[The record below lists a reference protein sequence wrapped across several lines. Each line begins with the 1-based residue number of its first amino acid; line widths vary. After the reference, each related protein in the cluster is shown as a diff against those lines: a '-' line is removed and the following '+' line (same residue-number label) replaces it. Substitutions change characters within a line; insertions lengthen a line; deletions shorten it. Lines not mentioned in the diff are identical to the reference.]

1 MTATTTNGHGAVTRE
16 DVADLM
22 DDHAETS
29 PATPITA
36 PEPAPKAERSR
47 PVVMLEPDLG
57 DMEDVLA
64 RQVHRI
70 NAEGRNP
77 VLYHNGESIV
87 EVTRDRRDGG
97 YRLREVSVAAFRS
110 ILSKACRFRKI
121 NDKGDVVAAKLP
133 RDDVAGLY
141 DRAHV
146 LDLPYLTKFTQCPLF
161 DAEGRL
167 HVRPGYVPTVGAY
180 IHYPDDTE
188 PMTAVPERPTQGQ
201 AQAAA
206 QWIKRELL
214 GDFLFDAE
222 HGPSAVLALMLSP
235 LVGAMINGPRPVI
248 ALDAPEA
255 GSGKSLLGRVALT
268 HVIPGVDL
276 NPAPSKMEEFEK
288 SLVSQARKGRAVM
301 TFDNVNTYAESGV
314 FASAITGY
322 PTWEARVLGASEMI
336 KFAAPDA
343 WLITGNG
350 LNLSQENARRTLI
363 VRINPHD
370 VEHSDWRHPNIVQ
383 WAYVNRGRIQAA
395 LATMVRAWLAAGQ
408 PDPSSC
414 ALRSFEAWARVIGGI
429 LEYAGVDGLLRNQP
443 DRSADPE
450 RAGWEQFAHALKT
463 AQDEGLV
470 PPQGATAGQVIDAI
484 GKAVE
489 RNLIPEWPPVLDRW
503 TEPRAFGKELTTRRG
518 AMLDREARLQ
528 LHAEPG
534 RARAMYYQI
543 RKV

>member
-1 MTATTTNGHGAVTRE
+1 MTTTTTNGHVTRE

-29 PATPITA
+29 PVTPITA
-36 PEPAPKAERSR
+36 PEPAPKAGRSR

-87 EVTRDRRDGG
+87 EVARDRRDGG

-121 NDKGDVVAAKLP
+121 NAKGDVVAAKLP
-133 RDDVAGLY
+133 LADVAGLY

-146 LDLPYLTKFTQCPLF
+146 LDLPYLTRFTQCPLF

-167 HVRPGYVPTVGAY
+167 HVRPGYVPEVGAF
-180 IHYPDDTE
+180 IHYPDDTD
-188 PMTAVPERPTQGQ
+188 PMPEVDERPTQEQ
-201 AQAAA
+201 AQRAA
-206 QWIKRELL
+206 QWIIRELL
-214 GDFLFDAE
+214 GDFLFAAD
-222 HGPSAVLALMLSP
+222 HGHAAVLGFMLSP
-235 LVGAMINGPRPVI
+235 LVGAMINGPRPVL

-255 GSGKSLLGRVALT
+255 GSGKTLLGRVALT
-268 HVIPGVDL
+268 HVIPHVEL
-276 NPAPSKMEEFEK
+276 SIAPDRMEEFEK
-288 SLVSQARKGRAVM
+288 SLVAQARKGRAVIA
-301 TFDNVNTYAESGV
+301 FDNLNTFAESGV

-336 KFAAPDA
+336 KFTAPDA

-350 LNLSQENARRTLI
+350 IKLSEENARRTLI

-370 VEHSDWRHPNIVQ
+370 VDHSDWRHPNILQ
-383 WAYVNRGRIQAA
+383 WAYRHRGQIQAA
-395 LATMVRAWLAAGQ
+395 LVTMVRAWLAAGQ
-408 PDPSSC
+408 PSPSSC

-429 LEYAGVDGLLRNQP
+429 LEYAGVAGLLRNVP
-443 DRSADPE
+443 DDYADPE
-450 RAGWEQFAHALKT
+450 RAGWAQFAHALL
-463 AQDEGLV
+463 ACQEEGLV
-470 PPQGATAGQVIDAI
+470 PEKGATAGQLLEAL
-484 GKAVE
+484 GKAHASG
-489 RNLIPEWPPVLDRW
+489 LIDELPPVLDRW
-503 TEPRAFGKELTTRRG
+503 TEPKAFGKELQERRG
-518 AMLDREARLQ
+518 KRLDREAGLT
-528 LHAEPG
+528 LTVTSG
-534 RARAMYYQI
+534 RARSQYYRIVRQ
-543 RKV
+543 